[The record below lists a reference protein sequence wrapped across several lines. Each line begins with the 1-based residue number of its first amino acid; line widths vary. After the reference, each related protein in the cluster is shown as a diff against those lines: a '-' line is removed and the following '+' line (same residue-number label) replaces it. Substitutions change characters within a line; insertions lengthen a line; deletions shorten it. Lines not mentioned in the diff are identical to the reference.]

1 MRDTLETL
9 PSKMPLPQLRGSL
22 GDVAQVT
29 NAAYL
34 CITAVLDK
42 NPGPWILSVRVLL
55 NFTKLISSGRCVFF
69 LCLIFF
75 IIYTTTDGK
84 PMHFWAS
91 GDLPMTKAY
100 WLSTTYGKNSVLVS
114 GFLQWEKR
122 DKVLSLVT
130 PIKCSRKSKSGSYR
144 NWKESKINVGSRKD

>member
-1 MRDTLETL
+1 MTQDLGYVRNLWVLTLDEGHPGDFTL
-9 PSKMPLPQLRGSL
+9 QNAFLLPLPQLRGSL

-114 GFLQWEKR
+114 GFLQ
-122 DKVLSLVT
+122 
-130 PIKCSRKSKSGSYR
+130 
-144 NWKESKINVGSRKD
+144 